1 MTRETKVG
9 LVIGLGVILL
19 VGIIVSEYFV
29 RDEGLADQPLADG
42 LSDFNN
48 NSNQPILHGPAEPDG
63 GRFDPYADRSMTAS
77 AVEQLNEPSPGR
89 AQAPGQAPGM
99 RPGPNRLG
107 ANVAIE
113 NPGIGER
120 IGQETETPPAVGR
133 NMPDRIAIP
142 EQGANTPQPVD
153 PRTPRNPIYSG
164 LNEGPEVPS
173 FDLTQPPQ
181 PLENAAPP
189 PAVIEH
195 TVAENETL
203 THIAR
208 QYYNGDGNMWRSIRD
223 ANPETVGPE
232 GQVRAGTVLRI
243 PKRSASSAGAAN
255 SAQSTRVPE
264 TLANGERQVAQ
275 RGRLVT
281 VKEGDTL
288 SDIASEHMGSA
299 GRWQELLDANTDV
312 LTDPRYLRPGMR
324 LRIPGSDES
333 DVAELANEA
342 LRGSTGSAAPSP
354 SERQPPAAPPA
365 GRTYTVRSGDSLY
378 RIAERTM
385 GSGNR
390 YHELFEANKDK
401 LASPDDIREGMVL
414 RIPDGD

>member
-29 RDEGLADQPLADG
+29 RDEGLADQPLAEG

-48 NSNQPILHGPAEPDG
+48 NSNQPILHGPAEADG
-63 GRFDPYADRSMTAS
+63 GRQDPYVNRGVTAS
-77 AVEQLNEPSPGR
+77 AVEQLNEPGPGHVQQPTGR
-89 AQAPGQAPGM
+89 APGM

-107 ANVAIE
+107 ANVALE
-113 NPGIGER
+113 NPGFGER
-120 IGQETETPPAVGR
+120 VGQEPETPPATG
-133 NMPDRIAIP
+133 
-142 EQGANTPQPVD
+142 NTPGRINFAERGETTAQPPVN
-153 PRTPRNPIYSG
+153 RTPPTPHRGG
-164 LNEGPEVPS
+164 LNDGPEVPIY
-173 FDLTQPPQ
+173 DLTQPQQ

-243 PKRSASSAGAAN
+243 PKRSVSTAGAGN

-281 VKEGDTL
+281 VQEGDTL
-288 SDIASEHMGSA
+288 SDIAQEHMGSA
-299 GRWQELLDANTDV
+299 GKWQELLDANTDV
-312 LTDPRYLRPGMR
+312 LTDPKYLRPGMR
-324 LRIPGSDES
+324 LRIPGGDES
-333 DVAELANEA
+333 AVADLANEA
-342 LRGSTGSAAPSP
+342 LGASDNTPVAETPR
-354 SERQPPAAPPA
+354 ERQTPTPA
-365 GRTYTVRSGDSLY
+365 GQTYTVKEGDSLY

-390 YHELFEANKDK
+390 YHALFEANKDQ

-414 RIPDGD
+414 RIPGGE